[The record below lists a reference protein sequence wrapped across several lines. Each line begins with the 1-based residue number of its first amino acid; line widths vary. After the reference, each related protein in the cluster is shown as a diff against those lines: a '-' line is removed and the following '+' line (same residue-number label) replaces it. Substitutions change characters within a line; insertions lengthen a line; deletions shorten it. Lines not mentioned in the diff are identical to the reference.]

1 MEYINETKSQI
12 LKRKLLESIKIIKE
26 NLYDANGNMINDNTI
41 DVEDKDKCIRLLQD
55 YDEKLRKLENNEP
68 VYSKITCLKEKTLPY
83 NIVDDVVHKRKKSY
97 DINIPSKGIVE
108 GVYTCFEY
116 SDGTYHD
123 VIVLYK
129 GFSSEYN
136 TEFICYYD
144 ISNNHVLVS
153 PLFMK
158 NGKIIRGICTNE
170 DMINDFS
177 TQFFNNE
184 LNIQNLKDL
193 PAVINYYKI
202 KHYEEYVVNVAISGK
217 RKVNVDNKDT
227 SNLFKYNNDN
237 NDDYLNNHIYHY
249 KAKFADEEKYEKV
262 IIELK
267 EVNPNLIIYGEKC
280 GWYDSSKNSFK
291 DDCYIISISVP
302 FDMVNEPNTIFRRGQ
317 YSYIQRAL
325 SILTEDDYEKIKTKY
340 NCDLEKCD
348 DEQAVRMF
356 VSYLNKNNP
365 NSQISYEYDEENK
378 LFRLVSLTPFSSI
391 NYGDAIK
398 NASDRIY
405 SKFRIDKNGYILTTE
420 LDIIKYECNDNLE
433 LYKTLDVYMDDDILN
448 KLNSHK
454 DNHDNNNINNNE
466 SSLYTENDDTQTFLS
481 MKKELELLRQQYLN
495 SQQEIKELKE
505 QIEYY
510 KQIFGDRNEEHKK
523 NL

>member
-1 MEYINETKSQI
+1 
-12 LKRKLLESIKIIKE
+12 
-26 NLYDANGNMINDNTI
+26 
-41 DVEDKDKCIRLLQD
+41 
-55 YDEKLRKLENNEP
+55 
-68 VYSKITCLKEKTLPY
+68 
-83 NIVDDVVHKRKKSY
+83 
-97 DINIPSKGIVE
+97 
-108 GVYTCFEY
+108 
-116 SDGTYHD
+116 
-123 VIVLYK
+123 
-129 GFSSEYN
+129 
-136 TEFICYYD
+136 
-144 ISNNHVLVS
+144 
-153 PLFMK
+153 
-158 NGKIIRGICTNE
+158 
-170 DMINDFS
+170 
-177 TQFFNNE
+177 
-184 LNIQNLKDL
+184 
-193 PAVINYYKI
+193 
-202 KHYEEYVVNVAISGK
+202 
-217 RKVNVDNKDT
+217 
-227 SNLFKYNNDN
+227 
-237 NDDYLNNHIYHY
+237 
-249 KAKFADEEKYEKV
+249 
-262 IIELK
+262 
-267 EVNPNLIIYGEKC
+267 
-280 GWYDSSKNSFK
+280 
-291 DDCYIISISVP
+291 
-302 FDMVNEPNTIFRRGQ
+302 MVNEPNTIFRRGQ
-317 YSYIQRAL
+317 YSYIQCAL
-325 SILTEDDYEKIKTKY
+325 SILTEDDYEKIKNKY
-340 NCDLEKCD
+340 NCDLKKCD

-454 DNHDNNNINNNE
+454 DNHDNSNINNNE